1 MKGVAGVPGVAE
13 SSAICSNLLLSA
25 VYLHFLHRN
34 SFLCI
39 FPLMNFSIVLI
50 WEIWH
55 SIFWSVLMGEGVFFL
70 YICHFYGFRFYQQQM
85 CKKKLSR
92 IITLIPNSPYFGNAK
107 GYLHFERKRTLRVTH
122 IENFV
127 SGHSRFWLQDLQG
140 SRHWNDCH
148 NWPGHCFHSLH
159 SR

>member
-1 MKGVAGVPGVAE
+1 MQIYIDPQNTFPILKNYISQYCKTILFLFTNPHFSTMHKFVNDISHDCTIIFLHVAKLYFSKLWMHMKGVVGVPGVAE

-55 SIFWSVLMGEGVFFL
+55 LIFWSVLMGEGGLFL

-85 CKKKLSR
+85 CKKK
-92 IITLIPNSPYFGNAK
+92 
-107 GYLHFERKRTLRVTH
+107 
-122 IENFV
+122 IE
-127 SGHSRFWLQDLQG
+127 
-140 SRHWNDCH
+140 
-148 NWPGHCFHSLH
+148 
-159 SR
+159 